1 LQDPESRNT
10 EQMPFTGMTNSNPA
24 SLRAVIEQLLLRKE
38 YDLKDDSPKQRQGM
52 RQEKIDLWQDHSL
65 RYLEMAFRTDR
76 REIIG
81 RPDGYGKRTGECGD
95 TVEMFL
101 TVRGDRIASVSF
113 DTDGCMSTN
122 ACANTVAELAEGKSL
137 DEAWD
142 ISTEDVIKY
151 LETLPP
157 ENIHCAELAVGAF
170 YLALANHKDLK
181 RNPYKIYGSFH
192 RQK

>member
-1 LQDPESRNT
+1 
-10 EQMPFTGMTNSNPA
+10 M
-24 SLRAVIEQLLLRKE
+24 
-38 YDLKDDSPKQRQGM
+38 KDDNPEQSQGT
-52 RQEKIDLWQDHSL
+52 RREEFDLWQDHSL

-76 REIIG
+76 REILE

-122 ACANTVAELAEGKSL
+122 ACANTVAELAEGKSVE
-137 DEAWD
+137 EAWE
-142 ISTEDVIKY
+142 INTEDVIRY

-157 ENIHCAELAVGAF
+157 ENFHCAELAVGAF
-170 YLALANHKDLK
+170 YLALANYKDIK
-181 RNPYKIYGSFH
+181 RNPYKMYGSFN
-192 RQK
+192 RRK

>member
-1 LQDPESRNT
+1 
-10 EQMPFTGMTNSNPA
+10 M
-24 SLRAVIEQLLLRKE
+24 RKE
-38 YDLKDDSPKQRQGM
+38 GGLKEDRLKQGQGM
-52 RQEKIDLWQDHSL
+52 GQEKFDLWQDHSL

-76 REIIG
+76 REIIE

-101 TVRGDRIASVSF
+101 TVRGDRVASVSF

-122 ACANTVAELAEGKSL
+122 ACANTVAEFAEGKSL
-137 DEAWD
+137 EKAWE
-142 ISTEDVIKY
+142 ITSEDVIKY

-170 YLALANHKDLK
+170 YLALANYKDLK

-192 RQK
+192 RRK